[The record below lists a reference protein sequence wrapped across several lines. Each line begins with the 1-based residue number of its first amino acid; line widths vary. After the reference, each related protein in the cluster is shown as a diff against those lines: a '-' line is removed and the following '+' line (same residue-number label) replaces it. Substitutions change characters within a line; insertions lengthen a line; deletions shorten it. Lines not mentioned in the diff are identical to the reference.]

1 MLVEIGAQETQRIYN
16 MRGIL
21 AVTDSFTKGF
31 HSTRFPYCIQKLI
44 GYCYLREAG
53 KLMTGSLR
61 HFKIKETKLI
71 LMLME
76 YIIRMLQI

>member
-1 MLVEIGAQETQRIYN
+1 MLVETGAQETQRIYN
-16 MRGIL
+16 IRGIL
-21 AVTDSFTKGF
+21 AVTDNFTKGF
-31 HSTRFPYCIQKLI
+31 RSTWFPYCIQKLI

>member
-1 MLVEIGAQETQRIYN
+1 

-31 HSTRFPYCIQKLI
+31 LPYSTRYCTKKLI

-53 KLMTGSLR
+53 KLKTGSLR

-76 YIIRMLQI
+76 IHN